1 MSALWA
7 LASVGRA
14 RPRCPRHATPRPS
27 EHTHRKF
34 YRTLGSCRSLVK
46 EGRWPTTLIGSL
58 PSLLVIGR
66 HMPESDHLVRHCLAG
81 CFTCPMPHSAAVS
94 FRFPTGF
101 LPAAP
106 VAITS
111 RMCCHDIRVTMTLDC
126 MHALSVCIRPIAVK
140 RLLLTAG
147 PQIAGC
153 SRELAESLASR

>member
-1 MSALWA
+1 MIQACDTPAFRTHTQKAL
-7 LASVGRA
+7 
-14 RPRCPRHATPRPS
+14 PRSR
-27 EHTHRKF
+27 F
-34 YRTLGSCRSLVK
+34 GILSLTRK

-66 HMPESDHLVRHCLAG
+66 HMPESEHLVRHCLAG